1 MAKDFYKLT
10 VRNKFLDKKK
20 ILTASSKELLN
31 EKVKKQKEIWI
42 KKEDSLKE
50 SLLINEKILQH
61 NEKTKLALYELDKYK
76 NILNSS
82 LNYNY
87 RFNFD
92 TAMRNFNYP
101 SFKFVVPKKLS
112 DNKVK
117 AESKVAEL
125 SSSSLLNKILKKVI
139 ISKNSELSK
148 ANKELNLIN
157 EKISKERVKQL
168 NEYKKEKEI
177 AKNKIIKENIKLT
190 NLKLGYESFNNTAIK
205 SYFTKVLNN
214 SVYDFKY
221 KKRISLSYDEL
232 DKELTVSLQLP
243 NKNDI
248 PSVIEY
254 KYIKST
260 DKTIKKTMTTKS
272 FEEFYSNIIY
282 QIILKTINEL
292 FNSDYNNTLE
302 SIRLNGFLYVTDEI
316 NKTSKIPTR
325 TTNTVQ
331 FNDLENLDKPNYNKL
346 KPHFRQSIVV
356 SVSASKDVFNRLNL
370 KKSPYKE
377 SILKLNGI
385 ISKNILKATE
395 IKISNNLKVTKPK
408 VQNNKDNNTTS
419 KITSKAKKN
428 NNAISNRNAKR
439 SNKTK
444 ITLHKSTNAP
454 KNLPISSTKKKDKI
468 NLATMHWECFEDLIG
483 ELFSKEFS
491 RKGSIV
497 EVTKR
502 SRDGGADVIAIDPDP
517 IRGGK
522 YIIQVK
528 RYNKTVSPTAIRDLY
543 GTVQHEGAVK
553 GILITTSN
561 FGNDSFNFIKNKP
574 LTLINGDSLLKL
586 LKKHGYNNFEIILT
600 KK

>member
-10 VRNKFLDKKK
+10 VRNKFLDKEK

-31 EKVKKQKEIWI
+31 EKVKKQKDIWT
-42 KKEDSLKE
+42 KKETSLKE

-61 NEKTKLALYELDKYK
+61 SEKTKLALYELEKYK

-82 LNYNY
+82 LDYNY

-92 TAMRNFNYP
+92 TAIRSFNYP

-112 DNKVK
+112 DDKVK
-117 AESKVAEL
+117 TESKVAEL
-125 SSSSLLNKILKKVI
+125 SSSSLLNKILNKVI

-177 AKNKIIKENIKLT
+177 AKNKITKENAKLT

-232 DKELTVSLQLP
+232 NKELTVSLQLP

-260 DKTIKKTMTTKS
+260 DKTIKKIMTTKA
-272 FEEFYSNIIY
+272 FEEFYSNTIY

-302 SIRLNGFLYVTDEI
+302 SIRLTGFLYVTDEI
-316 NKTSKIPTR
+316 NNKIPNK
-325 TTNTVQ
+325 TTNTAQ
-331 FNDLENLDKPNYNKL
+331 SNDLENLNKSNYNKL
-346 KPHFRQSIVV
+346 KSHFKQSIVI
-356 SVSASKDVFNRLNL
+356 SVSANKDVFHRLNL

-377 SILKLNGI
+377 SIPKLNGI

-419 KITSKAKKN
+419 KITSKTKKN
-428 NNAISNRNAKR
+428 NSAISNRNDKI
-439 SNKTK
+439 SNKAK
-444 ITLHKSTNAP
+444 ITLHKSTNIP
-454 KNLPISSTKKKDKI
+454 KSLSISSAKKKDKV
-468 NLATMHWECFEDLIG
+468 NLATMHWEYFEDLIG

-543 GTVQHEGAVK
+543 GTIQHEGAVK
-553 GILITTSN
+553 GILVTTSN

-586 LKKHGYNNFEIILT
+586 LKKHGYNNFEIVLA